1 MDICVMYFSGTRNT
15 ELICRELKK
24 ALEERNNRVEL
35 ISIEDVEALN
45 LVDFSNKTIGFAYPV
60 YKFTFPDNFLKLFEH
75 FNRLAVQNNYFQL
88 CTYAR
93 FTANV
98 FSDFSKKLN
107 KRNYKLI
114 ACKAFKSPSNGIS
127 ARLPETDFEYKSVM
141 FFEDDVQAKI
151 CAFADEII
159 ANGLANVRLSMPKSG
174 MLASLRLKIVKDIEQ
189 TKYPKLQIDAKT
201 CIHCGLCAV
210 KCPDANLVLT
220 EDGIEIIDDK
230 TCLHCLRCMH
240 RCPSNS
246 ISFGKL
252 SRGENR
258 YTLNLRNELF
268 RMSASGVKNEYWAD
282 FEKTRK
288 EWRRNTLMYWRKHR
302 RKPEI

>member
-1 MDICVMYFSGTRNT
+1 MDICLMYFSGTGNT

-24 ALEERNNRVEL
+24 ILEERNNRVEL
-35 ISIEDVEALN
+35 ISIEDVEALS

-60 YKFTFPDNFLKLFEH
+60 YKFTFPDNFLKLFER

-98 FSDFSKKLN
+98 FYDFSKRLVP
-107 KRNYKLI
+107 RNFKPI
-114 ACKAFKSPSNGIS
+114 AYKAFKSPSNGIS

-141 FFEDDVQAKI
+141 FFEDNIQTKI
-151 CAFADEII
+151 RAFADEIQKN
-159 ANGLANVRLSMPKSG
+159 ALTNVRLSMPKSG
-174 MLASLRLKIVKDIEQ
+174 MLASFRLKIVKDIEQ
-189 TKYPKLQIDAKT
+189 TKYPKLQIDAIT
-201 CIHCGLCAV
+201 CIQCGLCAV
-210 KCPDANLVLT
+210 KCPDANLVHT
-220 EDGIEIIDDK
+220 ENGIEIVNDK

-252 SRGENR
+252 SRGVNR
-258 YTLNLRNELF
+258 YTLKLRNELF
-268 RMSASGVKNEYWAD
+268 KRSASGLENEYWAD

-288 EWRRNTLMYWRKHR
+288 EWRRNTLVYWRKHR
-302 RKPEI
+302 RNPEM